1 MIEIERI
8 EIVTP
13 IHGRPG
19 AVMAQRVETIDGRTR
34 FIEPI
39 DLLIGF
45 DGTELPP
52 EVQDAL
58 AAINTQQQ
66 NTIVE
71 LKEQLTTLTSER
83 DAAVSQATSANE
95 QIATLQNR
103 ISELTAP
110 PPNPFP
116 DADWANFKFAILA
129 DEAIQRVANEN
140 ATAWPLMVLYL
151 SQLDTNPARGLD
163 IAALWNFMDAHS
175 AVSADEIARINAI
188 AETHG
193 VPLSMN
199 AEGQIVLP

>member
-45 DGTELPP
+45 DGTELPS

-66 NTIVE
+66 NMILE
-71 LKEQLTTLTSER
+71 LQEQLTTLTTER

-95 QIATLQNR
+95 LITKLQSR
-103 ISELTAP
+103 IDELTAL
-110 PPNPFP
+110 PPNPFSET
-116 DADWANFKFAILA
+116 DWQGF
-129 DEAIQRVANEN
+129 R
-140 ATAWPLMVLYL
+140 
-151 SQLDTNPARGLD
+151 S
-163 IAALWNFMDAHS
+163 AALASPTILRMAMANTGNFVMLLIYMTEMQKDQSAISKMATVWNEMENKTPLS
-175 AVSADEIARINAI
+175 PEEIAGVNNL
-188 AETHG
+188 AEQFK
-193 VPLSMN
+193 VPLVFNSD
-199 AEGQIVLP
+199 GQIQL

>member
-95 QIATLQNR
+95 QIATLQNQLA
-103 ISELTAP
+103 ELTAEP
-110 PPNPFP
+110 TVPVVSRRQARLALLQMGLFDSIESAVYSGPKGIQIEYEADVWRRDNPTLI
-116 DADWANFKFAILA
+116 A
-129 DEAIQRVANEN
+129 
-140 ATAWPLMVLYL
+140 MVEQLGM
-151 SQLDTNPARGLD
+151 SSEQLDQFFQL
-163 IAALWNFMDAHS
+163 
-175 AVSADEIARINAI
+175 
-188 AETHG
+188 AET
-193 VPLSMN
+193 L
-199 AEGQIVLP
+199 